1 MRKIILLITVL
12 VFSFTLSISAFAQE
26 NDEAKISDASVVSE
40 STPVEAPVIDRSLCV
55 HNYTNWEAAGDVHSH
70 VCTICGKT
78 ESEGH
83 IWNSGIFTVEP
94 TCRTDGEVRYSCI
107 HCVYDKIEVAPA
119 TGVHTY
125 KNAQQVDGETHILTC
140 PGCQDTKIEAHT
152 WNGGHQYP
160 PATCASEG
168 QMEYRCTQCTAYKH
182 EVIPKS
188 TIHTYS
194 AWGGDEF
201 THTRNCTTCGN
212 VESGSHSWYGGA
224 VILAPTC
231 NEAGVMGYLCTGCDM
246 ALLEEIPM
254 RTTHLYDNDCD
265 STCNSCGLKR
275 ETSHKYATTYT
286 QSATGHWYACT
297 ACGDKKD
304 TSPHIPGPAATAT
317 SDQTCNACGYVLRSR
332 QNHTHDYQKT
342 LSANADGH
350 WYACSGCTMQ
360 KDFKAHSY
368 DNSCDADCNVCGYV
382 NKSAHTYD
390 GTWQTDEK
398 GHWAICTV
406 CNVESTHTAHI
417 PGPEADET
425 NPQICTTCSYILT
438 PVQEHKHSGGDEWQ
452 TDDDKHWKVCECG
465 EIIDEAI
472 HVWDEGT
479 ENDDSTIIFTCKD
492 CSLSRS
498 EEASTIETSVA
509 TASTEE
515 TSIASSTEPE
525 IPENKQ
531 HSSILVFVIF
541 VVIVIALVGAIV
553 ALVMVLKPKKRGRF
567 TK

>member
-40 STPVEAPVIDRSLCV
+40 STPVEAPVIDQSLCV
-55 HNYTNWEAAGDVHSH
+55 HNYTNWEAAGDVHTH

-83 IWNSGIFTVEP
+83 IWNSGVYTIEP

-168 QMEYRCTQCTAYKH
+168 QMEYRCTQCTTYKH
-182 EVIPKS
+182 EVIPK
-188 TIHTYS
+188 TTTHTYS
-194 AWGGDEF
+194 AWGGDEY
-201 THTRNCTTCGN
+201 THTRSCTTCGN
-212 VESGSHSWYGGA
+212 TESGAHSWYGGT

-231 NEAGVMGYLCTGCDM
+231 NEVGVMGYLCTGCDM
-246 ALLEEIPM
+246 VLLEEIPM

-265 STCNSCGLKR
+265 TTCNSCGAKR

-297 ACGDKKD
+297 VCGDKKD

-350 WYACSGCTMQ
+350 WYACSGCAMQ

-368 DNSCDADCNVCGYV
+368 DNGCDTDCNVCGYI

-406 CNVESTHTAHI
+406 CNLESTHTAHI

-438 PVQEHKHSGGDEWQ
+438 PVQEHKHSGGDEWK

-479 ENDDSTIIFTCKD
+479 ENDGSTIIFTCRD

-498 EEASTIETSVA
+498 EEASTAETSSA
-509 TASTEE
+509 TMPTEE
-515 TSIASSTEPE
+515 TSIASATEPE
-525 IPENKQ
+525 IPENKR

-541 VVIVIALVGAIV
+541 VVIVIALVGAITT
-553 ALVMVLKPKKRGRF
+553 LVMVLKPKKRGRF